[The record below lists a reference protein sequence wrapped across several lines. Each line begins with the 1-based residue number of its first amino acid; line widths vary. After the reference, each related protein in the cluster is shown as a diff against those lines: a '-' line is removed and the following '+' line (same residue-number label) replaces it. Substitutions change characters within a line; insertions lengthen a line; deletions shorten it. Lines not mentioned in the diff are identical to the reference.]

1 MASFPG
7 PGQVWNASLS
17 FEKGKEGIM
26 VAGVI
31 QDSPADKSGFR
42 PGDRITHYNG
52 KSVNARIPEDLPL
65 FNQMAYSLKP
75 GKEITVKGYRNDEKK
90 SWQLTPQLR
99 ESAFQKRKN

>member
-1 MASFPG
+1 
-7 PGQVWNASLS
+7 
-17 FEKGKEGIM
+17 M

-52 KSVNARIPEDLPL
+52 KSVNAQIPEDLPL

-75 GKEITVKGYRNDEKK
+75 GKEITVKGYRNDEK
-90 SWQLTPQLR
+90 SPGSSHHSFVNLP
-99 ESAFQKRKN
+99 FQKRKN

>member
-1 MASFPG
+1 
-7 PGQVWNASLS
+7 
-17 FEKGKEGIM
+17 M

-52 KSVNARIPEDLPL
+52 KSVDAQIPEDLPL

-99 ESAFQKRKN
+99 ESADSSRS